1 MPPDIGNGTG
11 TLSQNR
17 QGPALSKEDAMR
29 KHGVLIPFI
38 LTLLFFLIL
47 PAAAAAGGE
56 ETHGAAWFNSEG
68 LSHFNR
74 GYYEE
79 LPAGKEAAAE
89 ESFRMAREAFQKA
102 VALDDG
108 FVEAHRN
115 LGRLYGIQKKYE
127 LAAEEYRKVVD
138 LEPGNVDAYLPL
150 ASALDRLGRV
160 DEALDILKRAKSA
173 TADPLVLKHLDGLI
187 EKLEADRGTK

>member
-1 MPPDIGNGTG
+1 M
-11 TLSQNR
+11 
-17 QGPALSKEDAMR
+17 E
-29 KHGVLIPFI
+29 KHKTAIPFV
-38 LTLLFFLIL
+38 LVLLFILLL

-56 ETHGAAWFNSEG
+56 EASGAAGFNSEG
-68 LSHFNR
+68 LSYFNR

-79 LPAGKEAAAE
+79 LPAGRQAAAE

-102 VALDDG
+102 VAVDEG

-115 LGRLYGIQKKYE
+115 LGRLYAVLKEYE
-127 LAAEEYRKVVD
+127 RAAGEYRKVVD

-150 ASALDRLGRV
+150 ASALDRLGRA
-160 DEALDILKRAKSA
+160 DEALDVLKRAKTA

-187 EKLEADRGTK
+187 EKLEAQGGTK